1 MMIKR
6 VIEIEEDTLKRIDE
20 AKSVPDMFGTDIV
33 NGLNAIKYGKPY
45 TEPLGDL
52 ICRSDA
58 LKAVDN
64 RHEEL
69 LHDAEY
75 RRKHCDIDLLGI
87 KKHILAIPPVE
98 ARPQGE
104 WIPMS
109 TDSRGYSES
118 FKCSICGAY
127 IYPRCLVKELDYN
140 GCPYCGAAMRTED
153 K

>member
-20 AKSVPDMFGTDIV
+20 AESVPDMFGTDIV
-33 NGLNAIKYGKPY
+33 NGLNAIKYSKPY

-98 ARPQGE
+98 AIVDTTEVRPKGE
-104 WIPMS
+104 WIIVDDCEQFIAKCS
-109 TDSRGYSES
+109 VCGRVEDSR
-118 FKCSICGAY
+118 KVKD
-127 IYPRCLVKELDYN
+127 YPFCH
-140 GCPYCGAAMRTED
+140 CGAAMRTED